1 MTYSGAEKATKARET
16 LGDALGA
23 LQADPNIPEDVLSV
37 ASNIASA
44 VGALFEA
51 ARASSEIDGKGCVKH
66 ALESLSQTLALLQD
80 VKSQHQGIEVAT
92 QTIASAMTL
101 LFPLT
106 TVPSRYP
113 QAYSQPAAPAH
124 VSAPPAREPSIK
136 PASMPVASITS
147 HDRVEIEANIGASTE
162 TNFFVGFSGEIVEGG
177 VFIATYTV
185 LERAT
190 PVDVILTL
198 PGGFEMRLAGV
209 VKFVRDPMDLSSNSE
224 PGIGVRFESVTD
236 EQRQLMLRFIAKR
249 TPLFYDE

>member
-23 LQADPNIPEDVLSV
+23 LQADSNIPEDVLSV

-51 ARASSEIDGKGCVKH
+51 ERASSEIDGKGCVKH

-106 TVPSRYP
+106 TVPTRYP
-113 QAYSQPAAPAH
+113 PATSQPAPPVH

-136 PASMPVASITS
+136 PAPMPLAPATS
-147 HDRVEIEANIGASTE
+147 SNPIEIEANIGASTE
-162 TNFFVGFSGEIVEGG
+162 TNFFVGFSGEIAEGG
-177 VFIATYTV
+177 VFIATYTI
-185 LERAT
+185 LERST
-190 PVDVILTL
+190 PVNVLLTL
-198 PGGFEMRLAGV
+198 PGGFEMQLAGMV
-209 VKFVRDPMDLSSNSE
+209 NFVRDPMDFSSSSE
-224 PGIGVRFESVTD
+224 PGIGVRFENVTD

-249 TPLFYDE
+249 APIFYDE